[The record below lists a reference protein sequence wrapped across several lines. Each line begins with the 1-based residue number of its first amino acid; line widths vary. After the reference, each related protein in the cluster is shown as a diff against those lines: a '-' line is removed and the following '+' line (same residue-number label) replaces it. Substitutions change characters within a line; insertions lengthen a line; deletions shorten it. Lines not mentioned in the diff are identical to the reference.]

1 MISIYCVN
9 CDDSDVMWRL
19 RLPGDISVVFKWQL
33 AQTQHIDACATV
45 GVCFFFFLLP
55 QNVASIIMIALLFYV
70 NSYHLQIATEY
81 L

>member
-1 MISIYCVN
+1 MHVQ
-9 CDDSDVMWRL
+9 
-19 RLPGDISVVFKWQL
+19 QL
-33 AQTQHIDACATV
+33 ECAS
-45 GVCFFFFLLP
+45 FFFLLP